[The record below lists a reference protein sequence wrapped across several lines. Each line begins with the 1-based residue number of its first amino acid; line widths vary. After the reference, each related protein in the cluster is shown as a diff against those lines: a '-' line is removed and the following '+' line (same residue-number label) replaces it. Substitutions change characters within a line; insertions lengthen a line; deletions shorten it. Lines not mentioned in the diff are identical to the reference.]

1 MELNNVF
8 DLIVKLQG
16 SPTNLNFRGFMIQ
29 GRLRVDDSPVGKF
42 GSGVDYKPQC
52 SGNVSLIAAF
62 TIVFLQFCFCY
73 VDCCHSYSKETKK
86 DG

>member
-1 MELNNVF
+1 
-8 DLIVKLQG
+8 
-16 SPTNLNFRGFMIQ
+16 MIQ

-62 TIVFLQFCFCY
+62 MIVSLQFCY